1 MKSNS
6 LKISEIF
13 KNMSFSEKEIEIITS
28 SLKKTTLKKGTILIK
43 EGDFVDNMYYVES
56 GCLRTFHIDIHGKE
70 HTVQFGIKDWWITD
84 YTAYFSSEKAI
95 MNLEILQDC
104 TLYAL
109 SKNNRELL
117 YNKIPQI
124 HKFIRIKLERAY
136 AAFQKRILAN
146 LSQSATERYLEFINT
161 YPDIEKNVKNYHLAS
176 YLGITTESLSRI
188 RKKLN

>member
-6 LKISEIF
+6 LKVSEIF

-117 YNKIPQI
+117 HNKIPQI